1 MPMTAD
7 GALWAYAHE
16 DEYPD
21 MGGRG
26 EAAIREAF
34 AIVRELEAE
43 LARWRKSDEH
53 MSIMVEDLTGAM
65 DDVLWRAR
73 KGMDSSAWE
82 GSA

>member
-34 AIVRELEAE
+34 EVRDRAREELEMLDKE
-43 LARWRKSDEH
+43 ISLDP
-53 MSIMVEDLTGAM
+53 
-65 DDVLWRAR
+65 RADTFESHR
-73 KGMDSSAWE
+73 TCRLLKRILGEE
-82 GSA
+82 GSE